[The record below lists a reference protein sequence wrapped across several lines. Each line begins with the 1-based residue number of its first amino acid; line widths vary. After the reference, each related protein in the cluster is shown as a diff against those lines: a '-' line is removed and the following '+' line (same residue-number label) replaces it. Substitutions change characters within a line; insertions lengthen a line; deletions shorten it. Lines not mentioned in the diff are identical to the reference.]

1 MKNNH
6 LHEMEHPYRDRLVRQ
21 PCRRWFGRIDIRS
34 VGERSRR
41 TDSRIRRRIGE
52 RCRRAEEE
60 IVNKPSRIDPGSH
73 SAKADLHHFDCPT
86 ERSGTLIDQKPKAM
100 RRKNKLCEVD
110 IAGRT
115 YLFVHSSGRKATARR
130 DGIALAHM
138 ERGRWSG
145 RSTVARRTLTATDA
159 LDECV
164 LTLFQ
169 KVVTPGRT
177 GAFDQVLTDLSNI

>member
-1 MKNNH
+1 MKWNTPT
-6 LHEMEHPYRDRLVRQ
+6 ETG
-21 PCRRWFGRIDIRS
+21 WFVNLAEGGSAVSIFDPSGNVQGELIPASDDGSESVAGGRKRKSSTAEQD
-34 VGERSRR
+34 RSRLTFR
-41 TDSRIRRRIGE
+41 KGRPASLRLSDGTI
-52 RCRRAEEE
+52 
-60 IVNKPSRIDPGSH
+60 
-73 SAKADLHHFDCPT
+73 
-86 ERSGTLIDQKPKAM
+86 GTLIDQKPKAM

-130 DGIALAHM
+130 NGIALAHM

>member
-1 MKNNH
+1 
-6 LHEMEHPYRDRLVRQ
+6 
-21 PCRRWFGRIDIRS
+21 
-34 VGERSRR
+34 
-41 TDSRIRRRIGE
+41 
-52 RCRRAEEE
+52 
-60 IVNKPSRIDPGSH
+60 
-73 SAKADLHHFDCPT
+73 
-86 ERSGTLIDQKPKAM
+86 M

-138 ERGRWSG
+138 ERGRWSA